1 MGNKRPTPEHLAAKI
16 LAIRKNFGL
25 GQHGMARLLR
35 VEPYTRLSEFER
47 GRRVPSFRVLI
58 RYARLAGIP
67 LEFIVDDG
75 IDLDYFKKYLKVAE
89 SKRGELNDPPES
101 TEHHITLFWRTSSAS
116 SPEDEHKCFPCPGCG
131 GPLEK
136 DAVSGR
142 YECYDCD
149 HEWEAWEVLHSL
161 E

>member
-1 MGNKRPTPEHLAAKI
+1 MGQRANPKPEYLAAK
-16 LAIRKNFGL
+16 LLLIREVASL
-25 GQHGMARLLR
+25 GQHRWAKLLGIR
-35 VEPYTRLSEFER
+35 ATRISEFEH
-47 GRRVPSFRVLI
+47 GRRVPNLIVLLY
-58 RYARLAGIP
+58 YARLAGIP
-67 LEFIVDDG
+67 LEFIVDDD

-116 SPEDEHKCFPCPGCG
+116 DPEDENRYFPCPGCG
-131 GPLEK
+131 SPLER

-142 YECYDCD
+142 YGCYDCD